1 MSLSV
6 ENVFGVKK
14 EGGPLNNQSKTFCM
28 HPFTGLAT
36 REDGAVKVCCRSA
49 PIGFIQNNS
58 LEDIWNNNTM
68 RLVRKQV
75 LCGERPEV
83 CKPCFDLEDQGVES
97 LRQRHINGVIPE
109 ARINLYPNA
118 IGNLNTIDYTMPFEF
133 PTMEI
138 KLNNLCNL
146 KCRMCNP
153 LDSTNWTDWD
163 KVIPFYKKENNFL
176 VPTIEGLID
185 KPGKYIGEFD
195 DTDNW
200 WASFEKLLPHFR
212 RVEFAGGE
220 PLMDPQHYKI
230 LDMLKPYGKNIELK
244 YATNGTTLG
253 ISKGRTIHD
262 YWPHFRSVAVN
273 VSLDGIHD
281 VYNYIRGNGD
291 FSQVEANIKEI
302 QKIPNIS
309 RVVGAFTAQAGNI
322 LQAPECIDYFINK
335 MNIVFYSHRVGYPNC
350 LSAQVLPFDLK
361 DLAIKRLQS
370 VDLRVDS
377 WTTVKKNPLLSIVT
391 HQQIKDNI
399 NYLQAKDQ
407 HHLWQD
413 FLEFNRNLDATRN
426 QSLLDTVP
434 EFRPYA

>member
-1 MSLSV
+1 MDH
-6 ENVFGVKK
+6 NR
-14 EGGPLNNQSKTFCM
+14 QTFCM

-36 REDGAVKVCCRSA
+36 REDGAIKICCRSQ
-49 PIGFIQNNS
+49 PVGWIQEQT
-58 LEDIWNNNTM
+58 LEDVWNGAAM
-68 RLVRKQV
+68 REVRRQV

-118 IGNLNTIDYTMPFEF
+118 LQQLQEDYTMPFEF

-153 LDSTNWTDWD
+153 LDSTNWKDWD
-163 KVIPFYKKENNFL
+163 EVKPFYEKENNYL
-176 VPTIEGLID
+176 VPTIAKLVNT
-185 KPGKYIGEFD
+185 PGQYIGPFD

-200 WASFEKLLPHFR
+200 WNSFEKLLPHFR

-230 LDMLKPYGKNIELK
+230 LDMLKPYGANIELK

-273 VSLDGIHD
+273 VSIDGIHE
-281 VYNYIRGNGD
+281 VYNHIRGNSNFND
-291 FSQVEANIKEI
+291 VERNIKEI
-302 QKIPNIS
+302 QKIPNVS
-309 RVVGAFTAQAGNI
+309 RIVGAFTAQAGNI
-322 LQAPECIDYFINK
+322 LQAAECIDYFINE
-335 MNIVFYSHRVGYPNC
+335 MNIVFYSHRVSYPNC
-350 LSAQVLPFDLK
+350 LSAQVLPQELK
-361 DLAIKRLQS
+361 DEAIRRLQAVS
-370 VDLRVDS
+370 LRV
-377 WTTVKKNPLLSIVT
+377 PLFDNVIKYPILEKIT
-391 HQQIKDNI
+391 QQQIQDNI

-407 HHLWQD
+407 NHLWPD
-413 FLEFNRNLDATRN
+413 FLEFNRRLDATRN
-426 QSLLDTVP
+426 QSLLQAVP
-434 EFRPYA
+434 EIKPYV

>member
-1 MSLSV
+1 
-6 ENVFGVKK
+6 
-14 EGGPLNNQSKTFCM
+14 M

-36 REDGAVKVCCRSA
+36 REDGAIKICCRSQ
-49 PIGFIQNNS
+49 PIGWIQKES
-58 LEDIWNNNTM
+58 LSSVWNNEAMQT
-68 RLVRKQV
+68 VRKQV
-75 LCGERPEV
+75 LNGERPDV

-109 ARINLYPNA
+109 ARINLYPDTV
-118 IGNLNTIDYTMPFEF
+118 LQEVMPFEF

-153 LDSTNWTDWD
+153 LDSTNWKDWGQ
-163 KVIPFYKKENNFL
+163 VESFYKKEQNYL
-176 VPTIEGLID
+176 VHTIKELVD
-185 KPGKYIGEFD
+185 KPGQYIGPFD
-195 DTDNW
+195 DTANW
-200 WASFEKLLPHFR
+200 WADFEKLLPHFR

-230 LDMLKPYGKNIELK
+230 LDMLKPYGHQIEIK

-253 ISKGRTIHD
+253 ISKGRTIQD

-291 FSQVEANIKEI
+291 FKQVESNIREI
-302 QKIPNIS
+302 QKMPNVS

-322 LQAPECIDYFINK
+322 LQAAECIDYFINK
-335 MNIVFYSHRVGYPNC
+335 LGIVFYSHRVSYPNC
-350 LSAQVLPFDLK
+350 LSAQVLPLELK
-361 DLAIKRLQS
+361 DLAIKRLQEVS
-370 VDLRVDS
+370 SHVDT
-377 WTTVKKNPLLSIVT
+377 WEAVKKNPLLGKIT
-391 HQQIKDNI
+391 HQQIQDNI
-399 NYLQAKDQ
+399 RYLQAKDQ
-407 HHLWQD
+407 NNLWQD
-413 FLEFNRNLDATRN
+413 FLDFNYALDATRN

-434 EFRPYA
+434 EFKMYV